1 MNSNLL
7 FNFTVDKA
15 NNAIQVTREFSAA
28 PDLVW
33 QAWTTAELLDQWW
46 APKPY
51 YVQTKTLQF
60 TEGGQWHYA
69 MISPEGDKHWCLAD
83 YKTIDPSKS
92 YTSLDAFCDEAGN
105 MNTEMPR
112 TLWTNV
118 FTANEGTTTV
128 NITLQYQSLT
138 DLEKVL
144 AMGMQEG
151 FTMALGNLD
160 ELLLTIKK

>member
-7 FNFTVDKA
+7 FDFTVDKT
-15 NNAIQVTREFSAA
+15 NHTIRVTREFGAELN
-28 PDLVW
+28 LVW

-51 YVQTKTLQF
+51 YVQTKTLHF
-60 TEGGQWHYA
+60 AEGGQWHYA

-83 YKTIDPSKS
+83 YKTIDPTKS
-92 YTSLDAFCDEAGN
+92 YTALDAFCDEAGN
-105 MNTEMPR
+105 MNADMPR
-112 TLWTNV
+112 TFWTNV
-118 FTANEGTTTV
+118 FTANNGTTTV
-128 NITLQYQSLT
+128 NITLQYQSLA

>member
-15 NNAIQVTREFSAA
+15 NNAIHVTREFGADL
-28 PDLVW
+28 DLVW

-51 YVQTKTLQF
+51 YVQTKTLHF
-60 TEGGQWHYA
+60 AEGGQWHYV

-83 YKTIDPSKS
+83 YQTIDPSKS
-92 YTSLDAFCDEAGN
+92 YTALDAFCDEAGN
-105 MNTEMPR
+105 MNPDMPR

-118 FTANEGTTTV
+118 FTAGNNHTTV
-128 NITLQYQSLT
+128 NITLQYQSLA
-138 DLEKVL
+138 DLEKVV

-160 ELLLTIKK
+160 ELLLTFKK

>member
-7 FNFTVDKA
+7 FNFTVDKE
-15 NNAIQVTREFSAA
+15 NNAIRVTRAFDASL
-28 PDLVW
+28 DLVW

-51 YVQTKTLQF
+51 RTETKALDF

-92 YTSLDAFCDEAGN
+92 YTALDAFCDEAGN
-105 MNTEMPR
+105 MNTDMPR

-118 FTANEGTTTV
+118 FAAGNNTTTV
-128 NITLQYQSLT
+128 NVTLQYQSLA
-138 DLEKVL
+138 DLEKVV

-160 ELLLTIKK
+160 ELLSTIKK

>member
-92 YTSLDAFCDEAGN
+92 YTALDAFCDEAGN

-118 FTANEGTTTV
+118 FTANEDTTTV